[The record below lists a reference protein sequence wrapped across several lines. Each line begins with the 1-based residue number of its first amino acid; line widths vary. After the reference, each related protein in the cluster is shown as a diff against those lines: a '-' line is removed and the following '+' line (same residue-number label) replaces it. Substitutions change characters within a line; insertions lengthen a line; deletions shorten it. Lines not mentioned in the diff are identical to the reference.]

1 MNQSESGLKRGLKTR
16 HMTMISIAG
25 VIGAGLFVGS
35 GSVIHSTG
43 PSAIVSYALAGL
55 LVIFIMRMLGEM
67 SSVNPTSG
75 SFSQYAH
82 DAIGPWAGFTIG
94 WLYWFFWVIVIAIE
108 AIAGAGII
116 QYWFHDIPLWLT
128 SLLLTILLTLTNVYS
143 VKSFG
148 EFEYWLSLIKVVT
161 IVAFLLI
168 GFAFIF
174 GIAPGSEPVG
184 LSNLTGEGGFF
195 PKGISSV
202 LLGIVVVIF
211 SFMGTEIVA
220 IAAGETSNPVQSVT
234 KATRSVVWRIIVF
247 YVGSIAIVVALL
259 PWNSANILESPFVA
273 VLGHIGVPAA
283 AQIMNFIVLTAVL
296 SCLNSGLYTTSRM
309 LYSLAERKEA
319 PRRFMKLSK
328 KGVPVQAI
336 VAGTFFSY
344 IAVVMNYFSPE
355 TVFLF
360 LVNSSGAIALLVYLA
375 IAVSHLR
382 MRKNLEKTKPE
393 SLKIKMWFFP
403 YLTYL
408 TIIAICGILVS
419 MAFISS
425 MRDELLLTGFI
436 TAIVL
441 GSYFIFKS
449 RKEKANT
456 SGNHAA
462 QQPDPEILP

>member
-1 MNQSESGLKRGLKTR
+1 MNHTQPGLKKELKTR

-43 PSAIVSYALAGL
+43 PGAIVSYALAGL

-67 SSVNPTSG
+67 SAVNPTSG

-116 QYWFHDIPLWLT
+116 QYWYHDIPLWLT
-128 SLLLTILLTLTNVYS
+128 SLILTIVLTLTNIYS

-148 EFEYWLSLIKVVT
+148 EFEYWFSLIKVVT
-161 IVAFLLI
+161 IIAFLI
-168 GFAFIF
+168 VGFAFIF

-184 LSNLTGEGGFF
+184 FSNITGKGGFF
-195 PKGISSV
+195 PEGVGSV

-220 IAAGETSNPVQSVT
+220 IAAGETSNPVESVT

-273 VLGHIGVPAA
+273 VLEHIGVPAA

-309 LYSLAERKEA
+309 LYSLAERNEA

-344 IAVVMNYFSPE
+344 IAVVMNYFSPD

-360 LVNSSGAIALLVYLA
+360 LVNSSGAIALLVYLV
-375 IAVSHLR
+375 IAVSQLR
-382 MRKNLEKTKPE
+382 MRKKLEKTNPE
-393 SLKIKMWFFP
+393 ALKIKMWLFP
-403 YLTYL
+403 FLTYL

-419 MAFISS
+419 MAFIDS
-425 MRDELLLTGFI
+425 MRDELLLTGVI
-436 TAIVL
+436 TGIVL
-441 GSYFIFKS
+441 ISYLVF
-449 RKEKANT
+449 RKRKVSEKA
-456 SGNHAA
+456 AA
-462 QQPDPEILP
+462 KPVTQQQPDILP

>member
-1 MNQSESGLKRGLKTR
+1 MNQSQSGLKKELKTR

-43 PSAIVSYALAGL
+43 PGAVVSYALAGL

-67 SSVNPTSG
+67 SAVNPTSG

-128 SLLLTILLTLTNVYS
+128 SLILTIVLTLTNVYS

-148 EFEYWLSLIKVVT
+148 EFEYWFSLIKVVT
-161 IVAFLLI
+161 IIAFLII

-174 GIAPGSEPVG
+174 GFAPGSEPVG
-184 LSNLTGEGGFF
+184 LSNLTGKGGFF
-195 PKGISSV
+195 PEGISSV

-220 IAAGETSNPVQSVT
+220 IAAGETSNPIESVT

-273 VLGHIGVPAA
+273 VLEHIGVPAA

-309 LYSLAERKEA
+309 LYSLAERNEA

-344 IAVVMNYFSPE
+344 IAVVMNYFSPD

-360 LVNSSGAIALLVYLA
+360 LVNSSGAIALLVYLV
-375 IAVSHLR
+375 IAVSQLK
-382 MRKNLEKTKPE
+382 MRKKLEKTNPE
-393 SLKIKMWFFP
+393 ALKIKMWLFP
-403 YLTYL
+403 FLTYL

-419 MAFISS
+419 MAFIDS
-425 MRDELLLTGFI
+425 MRDELLLTGVI
-436 TAIVL
+436 TGIVL
-441 GSYFIFKS
+441 ISYLVF
-449 RKEKANT
+449 RKRKVSEKA
-456 SGNHAA
+456 AA
-462 QQPDPEILP
+462 NPVTQQQPDILP

>member
-1 MNQSESGLKRGLKTR
+1 MNQTQPGLKKELKTR

-43 PSAIVSYALAGL
+43 PGAIVSYALAGL

-67 SSVNPTSG
+67 SAVNPTSG

-116 QYWFHDIPLWLT
+116 QYWYHDIPLWLT
-128 SLLLTILLTLTNVYS
+128 SLILTIVLTLTNIYS

-148 EFEYWLSLIKVVT
+148 EFEYWFSLIKVVT
-161 IVAFLLI
+161 IIAFLI
-168 GFAFIF
+168 VGFAFIF

-184 LSNLTGEGGFF
+184 FSNITGKGGFF
-195 PKGISSV
+195 PEGVGSV

-220 IAAGETSNPVQSVT
+220 IAAGETSNPVESVT

-273 VLGHIGVPAA
+273 VLEHIGVPAA

-309 LYSLAERKEA
+309 LYSLAERNEA

-344 IAVVMNYFSPE
+344 IAVVMNYFSPD

-360 LVNSSGAIALLVYLA
+360 LVNSSGAIALLVYLV
-375 IAVSHLR
+375 IAVSQLR
-382 MRKNLEKTKPE
+382 MRKKLEKTNPE
-393 SLKIKMWFFP
+393 ALKIKMWLFP
-403 YLTYL
+403 FLTYL

-419 MAFISS
+419 MAFIDS
-425 MRDELLLTGFI
+425 MRDELLLTGVI
-436 TAIVL
+436 TGIVL
-441 GSYFIFKS
+441 ISYLVF
-449 RKEKANT
+449 RKRKVREKA
-456 SGNHAA
+456 AA
-462 QQPDPEILP
+462 KPVTQQQPDILP